1 MAQPLGGWRARL
13 AAYYPYYLIIPA
25 ILYYVAFWAIPAASG
40 VALAFQGPQGFTL
53 RYFQYVLRD
62 PYFYQALGYTFTF
75 LVISVTVEFV
85 LALAVALLINT
96 NFKGASLFL
105 FVALIP
111 MVLPEISYGAIWATG
126 YAQHGWVN
134 SLLVHLGLM
143 DPAKPISWLA
153 YGKIARWMALLIVA
167 EAWRGLP
174 SVMIIL
180 LAGLQGISREYGEAA
195 RIFGATGF
203 QTLCKITLPLLK
215 PSIQTALILRAIGA
229 VQIFVIITVIFGHR
243 NLPVL
248 VEEAVYYFRELHQ
261 KQLGAAYAL
270 IIMGIVV
277 TLSILYLWLSGS
289 FKGEEESG
297 E

>member
-1 MAQPLGGWRARL
+1 MATKLGGLRTKL
-13 AAYYPYYLIIPA
+13 GSYYPYYLIIPA
-25 ILYYVAFWAIPAASG
+25 ILYYIAFWAIPAASG
-40 VALAFQGPQGFTL
+40 VALAFQGPKGFTL
-53 RYFQYVLRD
+53 RYFQYVIRD
-62 PYFYQALGYTFTF
+62 PYFYQALGYTFIF
-75 LVISVTVEFV
+75 LAISVTVEFI

-96 NFKGASLFL
+96 GFKGASIFL

-126 YAQHGWVN
+126 YAQHGWLN
-134 SLLVHLGLM
+134 SLLVHVGLM
-143 DPAKPISWLA
+143 DPSQPMAWLA

-180 LAGLQGISREYGEAA
+180 LAGLQGISKEYGEAA

-203 QTLCKITLPLLK
+203 QTLRKITIPLLK

-277 TLSILYLWLSGS
+277 TLSVLYLWLSGS
-289 FKGEEESG
+289 FKGEEGRG

>member
-1 MAQPLGGWRARL
+1 MSKARQLRTRLGP
-13 AAYYPYYLIIPA
+13 YYPYFLILPA
-25 ILYYVAFWAIPAASG
+25 ILYYIAFWAIPAASG
-40 VALAFQGPQGFTL
+40 IALAFQGPEGFTL

-62 PYFYQALGYTFTF
+62 PYFHQALIYTFVF

-96 NFKGASLFL
+96 GFKGASLFL
-105 FVALIP
+105 FIALIP
-111 MVLPEISYGAIWATG
+111 MVMPEISYGAIWATG
-126 YAQHGWVN
+126 YAQHGWLN
-134 SLLVHLGLM
+134 SILVHMGLM
-143 DPAKPISWLA
+143 DPQKPMAWLA
-153 YGKIARWMALLIVA
+153 YGQIARWMTLLIIA

-203 QTLCKITLPLLK
+203 QTLRKITLPLLK
-215 PSIQTALILRAIGA
+215 PSIQTALILRGIGA
-229 VQIFVIITVIFGHR
+229 VQIFVIVAVIFGHR

-277 TLSILYLWLSGS
+277 TLSVLYLWLSGS
-289 FKGEEESG
+289 FRGEEGRG

>member
-1 MAQPLGGWRARL
+1 MPKRQQLRTRLGP
-13 AAYYPYYLIIPA
+13 YYPYFLILPA
-25 ILYYVAFWAIPAASG
+25 VLYYIAFWAIPATSG
-40 VALAFQGPQGFTL
+40 IALAFQGPQGFTL

-62 PYFYQALGYTFTF
+62 PYFHQALIYTFVF
-75 LVISVTVEFV
+75 LVVSVTAEFV

-96 NFKGASLFL
+96 GFKGASLFL

-111 MVLPEISYGAIWATG
+111 MVMPEISYGAIWATG

-143 DPAKPISWLA
+143 DPQKPMAWLA
-153 YGKIARWMALLIVA
+153 YGQTTRWMTLLIIA

-180 LAGLQGISREYGEAA
+180 LAGLQGISKEYGEAA

-203 QTLCKITLPLLK
+203 QTLRKITLPLLK
-215 PSIQTALILRAIGA
+215 PSIQTALILRGIGA
-229 VQIFVIITVIFGHR
+229 VQIFVIVTVIFGYR

-261 KQLGAAYAL
+261 KQIGAAYAL

-277 TLSILYLWLSGS
+277 TLSVLYLWLSGS
-289 FKGEEESG
+289 FRSEEGRGE
-297 E
+297 

>member
-1 MAQPLGGWRARL
+1 MAKRQQLRTRLGP
-13 AAYYPYYLIIPA
+13 YYPYFLILPA
-25 ILYYVAFWAIPAASG
+25 VLYYIAFWAIPAASG
-40 VALAFQGPQGFTL
+40 IALAFQGPQGFTL

-62 PYFYQALGYTFTF
+62 PYFHQALIYTFVF
-75 LVISVTVEFV
+75 LVVSVTAEFV

-96 NFKGASLFL
+96 GFKGASLFL

-111 MVLPEISYGAIWATG
+111 MVMPEISYGAIWATG

-143 DPAKPISWLA
+143 DPQRPMAWLA
-153 YGKIARWMALLIVA
+153 YGQTTRWMTLLIIA

-180 LAGLQGISREYGEAA
+180 LAGLQGISKEYGEAA

-203 QTLCKITLPLLK
+203 QTLRKITLPLLK
-215 PSIQTALILRAIGA
+215 PSIQTALILRGIGA
-229 VQIFVIITVIFGHR
+229 VQIFVIVTVIFGYR

-261 KQLGAAYAL
+261 KQIGAAYAL

-277 TLSILYLWLSGS
+277 TLSVLYLWLSGS
-289 FKGEEESG
+289 FRSEEGRGE
-297 E
+297 